1 MVSNASVNPGISVVC
16 VSSFL
21 HIDDDELWSRISE
34 KRKERLGNSSLW
46 LKTTPPRSVYKV
58 RFDLGSKFPV
68 RVGTAEENETNNG
81 DWQDR
86 NDDTK
91 TDFAEVGTYRQLES
105 FVKERNS
112 FIRGAGKRGNTDPRL
127 ISSSDS
133 AAENQNQRNLQRDRG
148 ARHRFVTLSKANTL
162 HMRNGSRREET
173 PKHHSGA
180 SCEECR
186 RIIKERD
193 RFWGLE
199 SDSEGDDGIHTF
211 GKQTG
216 RRSSRKDPTTRRFG
230 DTFTERF
237 SLLPGNSRAV
247 SKGKPSKLGRGTW
260 ATPVYVPPWQS
271 RSSYRR
277 RSIKPVRT
285 LFDLE
290 RVRFGPKKGM
300 FEISSVVAVCLTVFL
315 CSNAHN

>member
-1 MVSNASVNPGISVVC
+1 MSVLSC
-16 VSSFL
+16 
-21 HIDDDELWSRISE
+21 IDDDELWSRIS
-34 KRKERLGNSSLW
+34 KKTKERLGNSSLW

-68 RVGTAEENETNNG
+68 RVGTAEESEMNDC

-86 NDDTK
+86 NDDTMS
-91 TDFAEVGTYRQLES
+91 DFAEVATNRQLRNKFDRLQS

-112 FIRGAGKRGNTDPRL
+112 FIRGVRKRGNTDPRL

-133 AAENQNQRNLQRDRG
+133 ATEYQNQRNLQTDWS
-148 ARHRFVTLSKANTL
+148 ARHRFVTLCKTNTL
-162 HMRNGSRREET
+162 HMGKGSRRAET
-173 PKHHSGA
+173 PKHHSGS

-186 RIIKERD
+186 IIMKERD

-199 SDSEGDDGIHTF
+199 SDSEGGDGIHTF
-211 GKQTG
+211 GKQTR
-216 RRSSRKDPTTRRFG
+216 RRSSRKDPTTKRFD
-230 DTFTERF
+230 DTFTI
-237 SLLPGNSRAV
+237 PKV
-247 SKGKPSKLGRGTW
+247 KPSKLVGRGTW

-277 RSIKPVRT
+277 GSIKPVRT

-290 RVRFGPKKGM
+290 KVRFGPKKGM
-300 FEISSVVAVCLTVFL
+300 FEVSLVVAVRVAVFL